1 MSLRGR
7 VNDFVTKVQ
16 NLYKRADGQKI
27 LEYTS
32 SLWMTPIYFLVIP
45 NQAEPKLKLTKNPDV
60 ILQKKTV

>member
-1 MSLRGR
+1 MKIFKGLSLNDVMSLRGR

-16 NLYKRADGQKI
+16 NLDKRAEGQKI

-45 NQAEPKLKLTKNPDV
+45 NQAKPNLS
-60 ILQKKTV
+60 

>member
-1 MSLRGR
+1 MKIFKGLSLNDVMSLRGR

-16 NLYKRADGQKI
+16 NLDKRAEGQKI

-45 NQAEPKLKLTKNPDV
+45 NQAEPNLS
-60 ILQKKTV
+60 